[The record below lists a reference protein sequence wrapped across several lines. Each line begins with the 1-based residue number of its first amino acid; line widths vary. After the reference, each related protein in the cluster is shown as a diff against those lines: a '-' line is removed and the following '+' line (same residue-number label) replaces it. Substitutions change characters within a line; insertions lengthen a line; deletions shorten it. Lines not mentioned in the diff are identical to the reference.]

1 MMKEVY
7 PFSDAL
13 LYQVTLPHQTG
24 SIAGMMVVELVCFI
38 SCIALG
44 RGADRNADSE
54 PGVHIGRPGRY
65 GFGAGKG
72 WLIQLAFLR

>member
-13 LYQVTLPHQTG
+13 LYQVTLLYQTG

-38 SCIALG
+38 PCIALG
-44 RGADRNADSE
+44 R
-54 PGVHIGRPGRY
+54 
-65 GFGAGKG
+65 
-72 WLIQLAFLR
+72 